1 MEKSI
6 SIPYR
11 FIILSEDIE
20 EVKKMRVYNNQ
31 VIPDKSTAI
40 AVDTNEQFIF
50 QDGKWRKMS
59 IDELRQECK
68 YCYREVD
75 ASGLEAF
82 RCTNKTVNMETSW
95 CRPKNANEPCSI
107 CEYCKPREEI
117 GMTIDE
123 AIKRYKG
130 NAEYERTHGNLQ
142 GCLEFRQLVEWLSKY
157 QKIKEIIDDCDL
169 EAWEVLEKIKEVVED
184 GKID

>member
-50 QDGKWRKMS
+50 QDGKWIKVIEDGMS
-59 IDELRQECK
+59 IDESIEVLKEHLRILNVDKGIGFWKEVEALEMALDTMRK
-68 YCYREVD
+68 YQQIEQIVD
-75 ASGLEAF
+75 HYKDNVRDKVINE
-82 RCTNKTVNMETSW
+82 NME
-95 CRPKNANEPCSI
+95 
-107 CEYCKPREEI
+107 
-117 GMTIDE
+117 
-123 AIKRYKG
+123 
-130 NAEYERTHGNLQ
+130 
-142 GCLEFRQLVEWLSKY
+142 
-157 QKIKEIIDDCDL
+157 KILK
-169 EAWEVLEKIKEVVED
+169 VVKD
-184 GKID
+184 GTN